1 MHLHKVQN
9 PPIKPLKGLAV
20 VVGLIAVIVAANLL
34 SQLAAPLI
42 GNVPA
47 AIAFYGFGVL
57 AALWTMRRYI
67 LKYTYL
73 LENNILHITFAYG
86 RYERSMAD
94 IYLNNILNAGSLE
107 DMRARY
113 PSARVSKATRP
124 ACPTPAL
131 AIACKDGGSPAIYLL
146 QPDEVIREKLEE
158 VARKNR
164 K

>member
-34 SQLAAPLI
+34 SQLIAPLI

-47 AIAFYGFGVL
+47 AIAFYGVGVL

-73 LENNILHITFAYG
+73 LESNILHITFAYG

-113 PSARVSKATRP
+113 PNARVSKATRP

-146 QPDEVIREKLEE
+146 QPDEVIRETLEE